1 MVIELTLNE
10 LLIAPVEPV
19 KFTHALAEPLIQLVE
34 EVLLVPSERVE
45 IVSVPAMI
53 YPYELKTEAYTLKE
67 LTGVPVEP
75 LVPI

>member
-1 MVIELTLNE
+1 
-10 LLIAPVEPV
+10 
-19 KFTHALAEPLIQLVE
+19 
-34 EVLLVPSERVE
+34 VLLVPSERVE